1 MMPLISHLA
10 ATSFMEE
17 DKMSRRP
24 ADKADETERNT
35 EIALFRYGLI
45 APLLFAAPESG
56 QLEAALRQIAGKTYP
71 IPHSRRRRVS
81 VSTLRRYLGLYR
93 VGGFDALRPQP
104 RADKGTARAFPP
116 EVLEAAIAL
125 RAEQPARTT
134 PMLVEL
140 LKRDPNLKLEQ
151 PINAHTLTTQ
161 LRQRG
166 HSRRLLGQATRAFR
180 RFEREHSNSLW
191 QGDAMVGPWLPD
203 PEVAGKKRRAHLF
216 CFLDDHS
223 RLVPHAEFFWDEA
236 LPRLERVLKVA
247 ILRRGVPQAIY
258 VDNGQVYSA
267 NQFAA
272 ACATLGIERIQ
283 TAPYSPESK
292 GKQERFF
299 ETVRLQFMPEV
310 EVSAITTLAELN
322 ESFWAWLA
330 CIYHRNEHRETA
342 QTPLARFQAGLDQ
355 ARTVDA
361 HALQTAFLWRESRK
375 VRKDA
380 TLSLQGNSYRVDA
393 HLAGR
398 TLELRFDPFDLSALE
413 LYLDGRHLGRAV
425 VVTQGRQRHL
435 AVQRLVTDP
444 PTPPQPKSSLDYLA
458 ALRAEYQQLLQQEAG
473 DLQFARWLDNPQP
486 EGTEEK

>member
-1 MMPLISHLA
+1 MNRHKP
-10 ATSFMEE
+10 
-17 DKMSRRP
+17 DKVAES
-24 ADKADETERNT
+24 ERET

-56 QLEAALRQIAGKTYP
+56 PLEATLRQIAGKSYQ
-71 IPHSRRRRVS
+71 IPYSGRRRVS
-81 VSTLRRYLGLYR
+81 VSTLRRYLALYR
-93 VGGFDALRPQP
+93 EGGFDALRPRP
-104 RADKGTARAFPP
+104 RADKGSVKAFPP

-125 RAEQPARTT
+125 RQQQPARTT

-140 LKRDPNLKLEQ
+140 LQRDPNLKLDQ

-166 HSRRLLGQATRAFR
+166 HSRRQLGQATRTYR
-180 RFEREHSNSLW
+180 RFERDHSNSLW

-203 PEVAGKKRRAHLF
+203 PNVPGKKRRAHLF

-247 ILRRGVPQAIY
+247 LLRRGVPQAIY

-272 ACATLGIERIQ
+272 ACATLAIERIQ

-310 EVSAITTLAELN
+310 EVSEITTLAELN

-330 CIYHRNEHRETA
+330 CIYHRHKNRETG

-355 ARTVDA
+355 VRSVDVQT
-361 HALQTAFLWRESRK
+361 LQTAFLWREKRK

-380 TLSLQGNSYRVDA
+380 TISLQGNTYRVDA

-398 TLELRFDPFDLSALE
+398 TLELRFDPFDLSQLD
-413 LYLDGRHLGRAV
+413 LYLDGHHLGRAV

-435 AVQRLVTDP
+435 AVQRLVTEP
-444 PTPPQPKSSLDYLA
+444 PAPPPAQSSLDYLA
-458 ALRAEYQQLLQQEAG
+458 ALRTEYQQMLQQEAG
-473 DLQFARWLDNPQP
+473 QLHFARLLDDAQPKYTNP
-486 EGTEEK
+486 ETTEEA

>member
-1 MMPLISHLA
+1 M
-10 ATSFMEE
+10 T
-17 DKMSRRP
+17 RRQP
-24 ADKADETERNT
+24 DKAAESERET

-45 APLLFAAPESG
+45 APLLFAAPDPG
-56 QLEAALRQIAGKTYP
+56 PLEAALRQVASKTYQ
-71 IPHSRRRRVS
+71 IPYSRRRRVS
-81 VSTLRRYLGLYR
+81 VSTLRRYLTLYQE
-93 VGGFDALRPQP
+93 GGFAALHPQP
-104 RADKGTARAFPP
+104 RVDKGRVRAFPP
-116 EVLEAAIAL
+116 EVLAAAIAL

-140 LKRDPNLKLEQ
+140 LQRDPNLKRAQ

-161 LRQRG
+161 LRQHG
-166 HSRRLLGQATRAFR
+166 HSRRLLGQASRAYR

-247 ILRRGVPQAIY
+247 VLRRGVPQAIY

-272 ACATLGIERIQ
+272 ACATLGIQRIQ

-310 EVSAITTLAELN
+310 EVSQIATLAELN
-322 ESFWAWLA
+322 ESFWAWLD
-330 CIYHRNEHRETA
+330 CIYHRREHRETD

-355 ARTVDA
+355 VRTVDVR
-361 HALQTAFLWRESRK
+361 ALQTAFLWRETRK

-380 TLSLQGNSYRVDA
+380 TIALQGNTYRVDA

-398 TLELRFDPFDLSALE
+398 TLELRFDPFDLSALD
-413 LYLDGRHLGRAV
+413 LYLDGRHLGRAA

-444 PTPPQPKSSLDYLA
+444 PAPPPAKSSLDYLA
-458 ALRAEYQQLLQQEAG
+458 ALRAEYQQLRQQAAG
-473 DLQFARWLDNPQP
+473 DLQFARLLDNPTPQP
-486 EGTEEK
+486 EEMEEN